1 MLGDF
6 ANVQQAIGARKD
18 FDEGAKISQANDF
31 AQIGFPD
38 FRGGGQVADHLQR
51 PIGGGLVG
59 GGHVHLTGIVDID
72 FYARSVNNAAN
83 HLAARPDEVAD
94 LIHGNLHG
102 VNARSIS
109 GDFAARGADGFVHF
123 LQDVKPSAMCLC
135 QCFAHD
141 GRANVGD
148 FDIHLQRGN
157 AVAGAS
163 NFEVNVDVMILGTGN
178 IGED

>member
-1 MLGDF
+1 M
-6 ANVQQAIGARKD
+6 QC
-18 FDEGAKISQANDF
+18 
-31 AQIGFPD
+31 
-38 FRGGGQVADHLQR
+38 

-59 GGHVHLTGIVDID
+59 GSHVHLAGVVHID
-72 FYARSVNNAAN
+72 FYARSVNDAAN

-109 GDFAARGADGFVHF
+109 GDFAPWRADGFVHF
-123 LQDVKPSAMCLC
+123 LQDMKPSAMCLR
-135 QCFAHD
+135 QCLAHD

-163 NFEVNVDVMILGTGN
+163 NFEVHVAVMILGAGN
-178 IGED
+178 IGEDGNAISLFHQAHSHAGNGTSERNSSIHQ